1 MLQVKHVSKQYQKD
15 FALNDVSF
23 QIGKGIHFII
33 GSSGSGKTT
42 LLKILSGIEQDFQG
56 DVLYHDQ
63 SIKTLTESERGYYFN
78 HILGVVWQDF
88 NLLEDCT
95 TLENILL
102 PSYVNQTIDE
112 KFANQIVNVLHLN
125 NIRNKKVKLLS
136 GGQKQRIAIARE
148 LMKNPQIIIADEP
161 TSALDKESAQT
172 VMELFRSLSK
182 TKTVIIITHD
192 TSLIHNEDNIL
203 TLDKGKL
210 ISNTLAQQT
219 LDKKIIL
226 TFPYHLTFKNA
237 WSLSVMRLKRNTG
250 QFLIASLVLFF
261 SEMLILVAKCDVISN
276 HSRNEFQNLFE
287 IYGDSL
293 TDIGIY
299 NNFFNASDS
308 NDEASNPQIK
318 GNVAQNI
325 TGLYD
330 KYANDNR
337 VSFVS
342 YLQSF
347 NGISVVYNEKKY
359 NIESSGSVPT
369 IQKII
374 AGHMP
379 ANDQPEVLI
388 PQSLVKQIGMNPN
401 DILGKN
407 IHFSGSIVNWD
418 NGTPIYEKA
427 EIEATISGV
436 MDTTINMDLE
446 GESFQITI
454 DDDFIFSKFALNQM
468 LKVIQKDT
476 STMNFVIRAKSPE
489 DMISI
494 KDELNAQGIVPLGQF
509 ELIEDI
515 VRLNQKTE
523 VQSNIANI
531 IMYVLAFV
539 LTISNYLLT
548 GFMRKKEYAIY
559 KINSF
564 NTKHFFLLTLT
575 DTTIQM
581 LMSLLFILT
590 SVLILKFMLPTC
602 MGTISKI
609 FGIVVGLSF
618 LAYSTTT
625 VSFVN
630 VNLSRILKAG
640 DR

>member
-125 NIRNKKVKLLS
+125 NIRNKKIKLLS

-226 TFPYHLTFKNA
+226 TLPYHLTFKNA
-237 WSLSVMRLKRNTG
+237 WSLSVMRLKRNIG

-261 SEMLILVAKCDVISN
+261 SEMLILVAMYDVISN

-559 KINSF
+559 KINGF